1 MKMSDNAI
9 KMIND
14 VAAPFAVATT
24 FLFSAFVLLEYFRRG
39 FVTVF
44 LDLRY
49 FSVLV
54 IVFTTMSAVTIRE
67 MKNSRLEKIFI
78 ALVFIFAVYVIINIA
93 LPFGRLGLVVI
104 GCGVLTLTA
113 LYVSLINFK
122 PNR

>member
-1 MKMSDNAI
+1 MKITDNAI
-9 KMIND
+9 KIIND
-14 VAAPFAVATT
+14 VASPFAVATT
-24 FLFSAFVLLEYFRRG
+24 FLFFILVLLEYFRRG
-39 FVTVF
+39 FVSDF

-49 FSVLV
+49 AAALV
-54 IVFTTMSAVTIRE
+54 VIFTIVSALSIRE
-67 MKNSRLEKIFI
+67 VKNKRLEKIFI
-78 ALVFIFAVYVIINIA
+78 ALVIIFAVYVIINIA